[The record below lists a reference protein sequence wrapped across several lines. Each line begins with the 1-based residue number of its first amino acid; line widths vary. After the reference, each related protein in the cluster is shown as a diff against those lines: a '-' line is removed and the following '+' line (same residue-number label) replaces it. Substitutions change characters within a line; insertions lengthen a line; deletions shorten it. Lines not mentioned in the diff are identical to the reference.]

1 MELQPTKRELE
12 RPVFSKNSQHTQLAL
27 SSSAFNPTSDNHSGS
42 KEPCAKSFDSPSKSH
57 EFFTSSTKSQPIR
70 LRVAKAGRIRPV
82 PYGSKK
88 FHFRQVAENVTSHRR
103 HPTRPKVARAHLILK
118 RVGKSHGHNKSPKFI
133 AAEAPQQRSKVMTR
147 FNFKHIRSISKRS
160 PAVFLDSK
168 LTNWSIVASRFSAS
182 WPPWNAFCAYQQS
195 SRCRRSTLKPIVNL
209 ADRCDHSTGFTFGP
223 VRNLTGAAQSAP
235 VLGDL
240 LKVLPISALLKG
252 NPIDNVKS
260 TLSGVFVAIPVLGG
274 PLGGVAGSLPISLVD
289 MRAVTPANAQRTV
302 TNVSDS
308 KSDPQ
313 DDDEPSRE
321 PPMFLD
327 RTTKFS
333 THNDKKSDDSKESPS
348 SPDKR

>member
-1 MELQPTKRELE
+1 M
-12 RPVFSKNSQHTQLAL
+12 QLSL
-27 SSSAFNPTSDNHSGS
+27 HLVLISCQIVAFGASMPIPNHSGS

-160 PAVFLDSK
+160 PDSP
-168 LTNWSIVASRFSAS
+168 LAGLLGTLSAPISNLPVAGV
-182 WPPWNAFCAYQQS
+182 PLS
-195 SRCRRSTLKPIVNL
+195 SLLSTLP
-209 ADRCDHSTGFTFGP
+209 TGAITQPGLLSGLLGT
-223 VRNLTGAAQSAP
+223 LTGAAQSAP

-274 PLGGVAGSLPISLVD
+274 PLGGLTSAASGVAGSLPISLVD

-321 PPMFLD
+321 PPMFWIVQQNSRL
-327 RTTKFS
+327 TTIKKV
-333 THNDKKSDDSKESPS
+333 TTAKKVPQVQIKDKNQ
-348 SPDKR
+348 